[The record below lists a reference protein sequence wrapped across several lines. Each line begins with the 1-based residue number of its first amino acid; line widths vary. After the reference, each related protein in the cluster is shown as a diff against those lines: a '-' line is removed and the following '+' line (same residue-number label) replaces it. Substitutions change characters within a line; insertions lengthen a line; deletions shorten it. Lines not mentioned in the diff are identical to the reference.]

1 MGLTFVSR
9 ANICRI
15 FYVPKMQHK
24 ENHQSPDNEMNELE
38 VSYAYFIDQ
47 MGYILRESSRA
58 SHKLS
63 IESKIIQI
71 EVPSKTLSS
80 KYDGRQKVTIVSDYW
95 YLSGTQNVI

>member
-24 ENHQSPDNEMNELE
+24 ENHQSRDNEMNALE

-71 EVPSKTLSS
+71 EIPNKTLSS
-80 KYDGRQKVTIVSDYW
+80 KYNGRQKVTIVSDYGH
-95 YLSGTQNVI
+95 LSGTQNVI

>member
-1 MGLTFVSR
+1 
-9 ANICRI
+9 
-15 FYVPKMQHK
+15 MQHK

-47 MGYILRESSRA
+47 KGYILRESSRA

>member
-1 MGLTFVSR
+1 MKTTEARTITGMNWKCPM
-9 ANICRI
+9 NI
-15 FYVPKMQHK
+15 
-24 ENHQSPDNEMNELE
+24 L
-38 VSYAYFIDQ
+38 IDQ
-47 MGYILRESSRA
+47 MGYILRESSRE

-63 IESKIIQI
+63 IKSKIIQI

>member
-1 MGLTFVSR
+1 
-9 ANICRI
+9 
-15 FYVPKMQHK
+15 MQHK
-24 ENHQSPDNEMNELE
+24 ENHQSRDNEMNELE

-80 KYDGRQKVTIVSDYW
+80 KYDGRQKVTIVSDYGH
-95 YLSGTQNVI
+95 LSGTRNVI

>member
-24 ENHQSPDNEMNELE
+24 ENHQSRDNEMNELE

-63 IESKIIQI
+63 IQSKIIQI

-80 KYDGRQKVTIVSDYW
+80 KYDGRQKVID
-95 YLSGTQNVI
+95 QMI

>member
-1 MGLTFVSR
+1 
-9 ANICRI
+9 
-15 FYVPKMQHK
+15 MQHK
-24 ENHQSPDNEMNELE
+24 ENHQSRDNEMNELE

-63 IESKIIQI
+63 IQSKIIQI